1 MTQDLTKINSPWGL
15 LDAETQEALAAAVWH
30 SGKVVQIYLLEGWS
44 DVDETQNLSFCYYL
58 TYRIKPEPEVVSR
71 WANVYNDECGI
82 SHKSRELAD
91 RLGFPDRI
99 CVLRIDW
106 HDGVPSFHKEEN

>member
-15 LDAETQEALAAAVWH
+15 LDEDTKAAVKKAQR
-30 SGKVVQIYLLEGWS
+30 SGKGVQFYGGGGWVDSESEGEHIWF
-44 DVDETQNLSFCYYL
+44 NYM

-106 HDGVPSFHKEEN
+106 HDGVPSFHREEN